1 MLCPCVLHAGC
12 GMLLAIFLAT
22 APSFSALEVTWTKCP
37 GRAFA
42 GACRDVGNLGNV
54 TVAECEEQCANNSS
68 RCTAINFRDSGGG
81 GTLRACPLGTPPN
94 WFLQGET
101 GYAHYPVDCAAPP
114 SPAPAPSPPSPTP
127 APAPAPVP
135 QNGTCGCQV
144 HISLGWPAPNTYIVT
159 WSTSAS
165 LERDGGSTVEYWYVP
180 GDSAGAGAGDRVA
193 RRVVGAEDIFV
204 DNGTL
209 RHTQYV
215 HRAAMA
221 GLEHGRRYEYRVA
234 TVGDG
239 GGEPRFCNETFEFV
253 ALFPSAS
260 DPTSLTVFGDM
271 GWWNNRVFG
280 QLAADAVSRDTD
292 IVVHNG
298 DMAYDLHVDNAS
310 VGDRWLNQLQPIAS
324 RQPYMVA
331 QGNHEAIYDG
341 LNYIKRFSMPNRT
354 QAHNLWYSFDH
365 GNAHCLVFTS
375 EAYFE
380 MLDHR
385 WPELG
390 RDSWGPYPDW
400 VRAQRAFIASD
411 LASAAARRDSGTG
424 PRCCGALPHLRVSL
438 G

>member
-1 MLCPCVLHAGC
+1 M
-12 GMLLAIFLAT
+12 
-22 APSFSALEVTWTKCP
+22 
-37 GRAFA
+37 
-42 GACRDVGNLGNV
+42 
-54 TVAECEEQCANNSS
+54 
-68 RCTAINFRDSGGG
+68 
-81 GTLRACPLGTPPN
+81 
-94 WFLQGET
+94 
-101 GYAHYPVDCAAPP
+101 
-114 SPAPAPSPPSPTP
+114 
-127 APAPAPVP
+127 
-135 QNGTCGCQV
+135 
-144 HISLGWPAPNTYIVT
+144 
-159 WSTSAS
+159 
-165 LERDGGSTVEYWYVP
+165 
-180 GDSAGAGAGDRVA
+180 
-193 RRVVGAEDIFV
+193 GAEDIFV

-234 TVGDG
+234 TVGES

-424 PRCCGALPHLRVSL
+424 PRWLLVFGHRAMYCSDRGCNATMANRARNLTAHAHFCNDLEPLFFEFGVDIVFGAHWHTYERLWPVYNNTVLNGTTNPSNPYHDARAPVHIIAGAAGCDEHSDDFNGGPPGPWSAARLGRQEYGYGKLRLLNSSHATWQQIRAPDGAIRDSFTIVKSV
-438 G
+438 